1 MLYGAVVVTLW
12 TCYGSLYCRII
23 IIIIIIIKALVMENF
38 YILHN

>member
-23 IIIIIIIKALVMENF
+23 IIIIIIKALVMEKF